1 MALGFVSMLLVVPVS
16 AATSQGLEW
25 GITVGDQWN
34 YDMTATDEGTVT
46 DTEVMYMEVTS
57 RPTIANIISD
67 WTELPVSTS
76 MLDITWANGTSL
88 GWGGLIFIFMF
99 FVCDQFIVPIGNF
112 TFLTE
117 LYETSIFNATIFDRG
132 GYWGGE
138 VSEEWLGVTYEVT
151 VDFLKEDGMLAHYMF
166 DMKNSTSNAL
176 FGSFELVRQGLPS
189 FDIVALLQENIILV
203 AAGVGVVLILA
214 IVCLRR
220 K

>member
-1 MALGFVSMLLVVPVS
+1 MLLVVPVA

-34 YDMTATDEGTVT
+34 YDMTMTEEGTVT
-46 DTEVMYMEVTS
+46 DSEVIYMEITS
-57 RPTIANIISD
+57 RPTIANIINT
-67 WTELPVSTS
+67 WLELPASNS

-88 GWGGLIFIFMF
+88 GWSGLLFIFMF
-99 FVCDQFIVPIGNF
+99 FVIDQFLVPVGNY

-117 LYETSIFNATIFDRG
+117 LYETSIHNATIFDRG

-138 VSEEWLGVTYEVT
+138 VTDEWSGASYSVT
-151 VDFLKEDGMLAHYMF
+151 VDFLKEDGMLAHYIVE
-166 DMKNSTSNAL
+166 TSNTTSGEVM
-176 FGSFELVRQGLPS
+176 GSFEVVRQGLPS
-189 FDIVALLQENIILV
+189 FDIVGLIQDNIIIV
-203 AAGVGVVLILA
+203 AAAVGVVLILA